1 MEIVKRWR
9 HIKSQR
15 ERGLLGPGK
24 DCYLHQ
30 IVESFR
36 DKVFFFPDTMLPLSL
51 FLTHASAPTLQE
63 SFSRQCDNMLVG
75 HDVHCTTLRNVSL
88 SSDRL
93 C

>member
-36 DKVFFFPDTMLPLSL
+36 DKVFFFSRYN
-51 FLTHASAPTLQE
+51 AS
-63 SFSRQCDNMLVG
+63 SFS
-75 HDVHCTTLRNVSL
+75 L
-88 SSDRL
+88 SHTRVRTYL
-93 C
+93 AGIIFQTV